1 MPNLLELIGKKQY
14 IAWFVGVILLLVLP
28 LFLGKY
34 TVFLLSLLAV
44 YALVSLGLN
53 ILMGYTGQIAAGHA
67 GFLAIGA
74 YFTALVSADV
84 EWLPCFV
91 TLLLAGMF
99 SGIIGFLLGIPIL
112 RLKGFYIA
120 MATLAFGVV
129 VSEVIL
135 QWSSVTGGDDGFS
148 VPTARIAGFAFDSDY
163 KLFYLII
170 PVTLI
175 MTVLAKN
182 LVKGYIGRAFIA
194 LRESEIAAHTIGIDL
209 AKYKTIA
216 FAISAFYTG
225 VAGGLFAYLITYL
238 SPDAFTIELSIDF
251 IAMIVIGGMGSILGS
266 IIGAVILTGMQQALA
281 GLLGLEIRIFDISL
295 GLQDLQTLIFGL
307 SLIVFMIFMP
317 RGISGM
323 LYDFKDRYFRGQRS

>member
-1 MPNLLELIGKKQY
+1 MQQPGKSK
-14 IAWFVGVILLLVLP
+14 IWAWIVASIILLVLP

-34 TVFLLSLLAV
+34 SIFLLSLLAV

-53 ILMGYTGQIAAGHA
+53 LLMGYTGQIAAGHA
-67 GFLAIGA
+67 GFLAMGA
-74 YFTALVSADV
+74 YFTAIIGENLQ
-84 EWLPCFV
+84 WLPCPV
-91 TLLLAGMF
+91 ILLLAGIF
-99 SGIIGFLLGIPIL
+99 TGIIGFLLGIPIL

-135 QWSSVTGGDDGFS
+135 QWSSLTNGDNGLN
-148 VPTARIAGFAFDSDY
+148 VPVATIAGFAFDSDY
-163 KLFYLII
+163 KLYYLIM
-170 PVTLI
+170 PVTLL
-175 MTVLAKN
+175 MTILAKN

-194 LRESEIAAHTIGIDL
+194 LRESDIAAQTIGIDL
-209 AKYKTIA
+209 ARFKTIA

-225 VAGGLFAYLITYL
+225 VAGGLFAYLITFL
-238 SPDAFTIELSIDF
+238 SPDAFTIELSVDF

-266 IIGAVILTGMQQALA
+266 IIGAVILTGMQQVLA
-281 GLLGLEIRIFDISL
+281 GLL
-295 GLQDLQTLIFGL
+295 DLQILIFGI

-323 LYDFKDRYFRGQRS
+323 IYNLKERFVNSR

>member
-1 MPNLLELIGKKQY
+1 MPPSGKRKIWGWTGALVVLLI
-14 IAWFVGVILLLVLP
+14 LP

-34 TVFLLSLLAV
+34 SIFLLSLLAI

-53 ILMGYTGQIAAGHA
+53 LLMGYTGQIAAGHA

-74 YFTALVSADV
+74 YVTAIFTANF
-84 EWLPCFV
+84 EWLPCPI
-91 TLLLAGMF
+91 TLLFAGTI
-99 SGIIGFLLGIPIL
+99 SGLIGFLLGIPIL

-129 VSEVIL
+129 VSEIIL

-148 VPTARIAGFAFDSDY
+148 VPTASIGSFVFDSDF

-170 PVTLI
+170 PVTVI
-175 MTVLAKN
+175 MTLLARN
-182 LVKGYIGRAFIA
+182 MVNGYIGRAFIA
-194 LRESEIAAHTIGIDL
+194 LRESEIAAQTIGIDL

-225 VAGGLFAYLITYL
+225 VAGGLFAFLITFL

-266 IIGAVILTGMQQALA
+266 VIGAVILTGIQQAFA
-281 GLLGLEIRIFDISL
+281 
-295 GLQDLQTLIFGL
+295 GLQDLQVLIFGL
-307 SLIVFMIFMP
+307 SLIIFMIFMP
-317 RGISGM
+317 KGIVGM
-323 LYDFKDRYFRGQRS
+323 LTDLKEKFL

>member
-1 MPNLLELIGKKQY
+1 MQQPGKSK
-14 IAWFVGVILLLVLP
+14 IWAWIVASIILLVLP

-34 TVFLLSLLAV
+34 TIFLLSMLAV

-53 ILMGYTGQIAAGHA
+53 LLMGYTGQIAAGHA
-67 GFLAIGA
+67 GFLALGA
-74 YFTALVSADV
+74 YFTAIIGENLQ
-84 EWLPCFV
+84 WLPCPV
-91 TLLLAGMF
+91 ILLLAGIF
-99 SGIIGFLLGIPIL
+99 TGIIGFLLGIPIL

-135 QWSSVTGGDDGFS
+135 QWSSLTNGDNGLN
-148 VPTARIAGFAFDSDY
+148 VPVATIAGFAFDSDY
-163 KLFYLII
+163 KLYYLIM
-170 PVTLI
+170 PVTLL
-175 MTVLAKN
+175 MTILAKN

-194 LRESEIAAHTIGIDL
+194 LRESEIAAQTIGIDL
-209 AKYKTIA
+209 ARFKTIA

-225 VAGGLFAYLITYL
+225 VAGGLFAYLITFL
-238 SPDAFTIELSIDF
+238 SPDAFTIELSVDF

-266 IIGAVILTGMQQALA
+266 IIGAVILTGMQQVLA
-281 GLLGLEIRIFDISL
+281 GLL
-295 GLQDLQTLIFGL
+295 DLQILIFGI

-323 LYDFKDRYFRGQRS
+323 IYDLKERFVSSR

>member
-1 MPNLLELIGKKQY
+1 MQQIGKWK
-14 IAWFVGVILLLVLP
+14 ILGWTAALILLLSLP

-34 TVFLLSLLAV
+34 SIFLLSMLAI

-53 ILMGYTGQIAAGHA
+53 LLMGYTGQIAAGHA

-74 YFTALVSADV
+74 YVTAILTANF
-84 EWLPCFV
+84 EWVPCPV
-91 TLLLAGMF
+91 TLLLAGTI
-99 SGIIGFLLGIPIL
+99 SGVIGFLLGIPIL

-129 VSEVIL
+129 VSEIIL

-148 VPTARIAGFAFDSDY
+148 VPTARIGGLVFDSDF

-170 PVTLI
+170 PVTIL
-175 MTVLAKN
+175 MTILAKN
-182 LVKGYIGRAFIA
+182 LVNGYIGRAFIA
-194 LRESEIAAHTIGIDL
+194 LRESEIAAQTIGIDL

-216 FAISAFYTG
+216 FAVSAFYTG

-266 IIGAVILTGMQQALA
+266 IIGAVILTGMQQVLA
-281 GLLGLEIRIFDISL
+281 KMLE
-295 GLQDLQTLIFGL
+295 LQILIFGL
-307 SLIVFMIFMP
+307 SLIIFMIFMP
-317 RGISGM
+317 RGIVGM
-323 LYDFKDRYFRGQRS
+323 LRDLRERFR

>member
-1 MPNLLELIGKKQY
+1 MKPTNKWELMGWI
-14 IAWFVGVILLLVLP
+14 IAIIILLLAP
-28 LFLGKY
+28 IFLGKY
-34 TVFLLSLLAV
+34 TIFLLSLLAI

-53 ILMGYTGQIAAGHA
+53 LLMGYTGQIAAGHA
-67 GFLAIGA
+67 GFLALGA
-74 YFTALVSADV
+74 YFTAIIGENLQ
-84 EWLPCFV
+84 WLPCPV
-91 TLLLAGMF
+91 TLLL
-99 SGIIGFLLGIPIL
+99 SGIFTGAIGFLLGIPIL

-135 QWSSVTGGDDGFS
+135 QWSSLTGGDDGFS
-148 VPTARIAGFAFDSDY
+148 VPTAQIAGFAFDSDF
-163 KLFYLII
+163 KLYYLII

-182 LVKGYIGRAFIA
+182 LVNGYIGRAFIA
-194 LRESEIAAHTIGIDL
+194 LRESEIAAQTIGIDL
-209 AKYKTIA
+209 ARYKTIA

-238 SPDAFTIELSIDF
+238 SPDAFTIELSVDF

-266 IIGAVILTGMQQALA
+266 IIGAVILTGMQQVLA
-281 GLLGLEIRIFDISL
+281 GLL
-295 GLQDLQTLIFGL
+295 DLQILIFGI

-317 RGISGM
+317 KGISGM
-323 LYDFKDRYFRGQRS
+323 IYDLKEKLVGSK

>member
-1 MPNLLELIGKKQY
+1 MQQPGKSK
-14 IAWFVGVILLLVLP
+14 IWAWIVASIILLVLP

-34 TVFLLSLLAV
+34 SIFLLSLLAV

-53 ILMGYTGQIAAGHA
+53 LLMGYTGQIAAGHA
-67 GFLAIGA
+67 GFLALGA
-74 YFTALVSADV
+74 YFTAIIGENLQ
-84 EWLPCFV
+84 WLPCPV
-91 TLLLAGMF
+91 ILLLAGIF
-99 SGIIGFLLGIPIL
+99 TGIIGFLLGIPIL

-135 QWSSVTGGDDGFS
+135 QWSSLTNGDNGLN
-148 VPTARIAGFAFDSDY
+148 VPVATIAGFAFDSDY
-163 KLFYLII
+163 KLYYLIM
-170 PVTLI
+170 PVTLL
-175 MTVLAKN
+175 MTILAKN

-194 LRESEIAAHTIGIDL
+194 LRESEIAAQTIGIDL
-209 AKYKTIA
+209 ARFKTIA

-225 VAGGLFAYLITYL
+225 VAGGLFAYLITFL
-238 SPDAFTIELSIDF
+238 SPDAFTIELSVDF

-266 IIGAVILTGMQQALA
+266 IIGAVILTGMQQVLA
-281 GLLGLEIRIFDISL
+281 GLL
-295 GLQDLQTLIFGL
+295 DLQILIFGI

-323 LYDFKDRYFRGQRS
+323 IYNLKERFVNSR

>member
-1 MPNLLELIGKKQY
+1 MQQSGNWKILGWVLASI
-14 IAWFVGVILLLVLP
+14 ILLLLP

-34 TVFLLSLLAV
+34 SVFLLSLLAI

-53 ILMGYTGQIAAGHA
+53 LLMGYTGQIAAGHA

-74 YFTALVSADV
+74 YFTAIVSESV
-84 EWLPCFV
+84 QWLPCPIILF
-91 TLLLAGMF
+91 LAGIF
-99 SGIIGFLLGIPIL
+99 TGIIGFFLGIPIL

-135 QWSSVTGGDDGFS
+135 QWSSLTGGDDGFS
-148 VPTARIAGFAFDSDY
+148 VPTARIAGFAFDSDF

-170 PVTLI
+170 PVTII
-175 MTVLAKN
+175 MTILAKN
-182 LVKGYIGRAFIA
+182 LVNGYIGRAFIA
-194 LRESEIAAHTIGIDL
+194 LRESEVAAQTIGIDL

-225 VAGGLFAYLITYL
+225 VAGGLFAYLITFL
-238 SPDAFTIELSIDF
+238 SPDAFTIELSMDF

-266 IIGAVILTGMQQALA
+266 IIGAVILTGMQQILA
-281 GLLGLEIRIFDISL
+281 GLL
-295 GLQDLQTLIFGL
+295 DLQILIFGL
-307 SLIVFMIFMP
+307 SLIIFMIFMP
-317 RGISGM
+317 GGISRM
-323 LYDFKDRYFRGQRS
+323 LFNLKARFVKN

>member
-1 MPNLLELIGKKQY
+1 MQLSGKWK
-14 IAWFVGVILLLVLP
+14 ILGWSAAFVILLILP

-34 TVFLLSLLAV
+34 SVFLLSLLAI

-53 ILMGYTGQIAAGHA
+53 LLMGYTGQIAAGHA

-74 YFTALVSADV
+74 YVTAIVTANL
-84 EWLPCFV
+84 EWLPCPI
-91 TLLLAGMF
+91 TLLLAGAA
-99 SGIIGFLLGIPIL
+99 SGLIGFLLGIPIL

-129 VSEVIL
+129 VSEIIL

-148 VPTARIAGFAFDSDY
+148 VPTARIGSFVFDSDF

-170 PVTLI
+170 PVTI
-175 MTVLAKN
+175 VMTLLARN
-182 LVKGYIGRAFIA
+182 LVNGYIGRAFIA
-194 LRESEIAAHTIGIDL
+194 LRESEVAAQTIGVDL

-225 VAGGLFAYLITYL
+225 VAGGLFAYLITFL

-266 IIGAVILTGMQQALA
+266 IIGAVILTGMQQVLA
-281 GLLGLEIRIFDISL
+281 GLL
-295 GLQDLQTLIFGL
+295 DLQILIFGL
-307 SLIVFMIFMP
+307 SLIIFMIFMP
-317 RGISGM
+317 RGIVGM
-323 LYDFKDRYFRGQRS
+323 LADLKERFN

>member
-1 MPNLLELIGKKQY
+1 MKHLVKYRFLSWI
-14 IAWFVGVILLLVLP
+14 IAVIILLLIP

-34 TVFLLSLLAV
+34 TIFLISLLAI
-44 YALVSLGLN
+44 YALVALGLN
-53 ILMGYTGQIAAGHA
+53 LLMGYTGQIAAGHA

-74 YFTALVSADV
+74 YFTAIIGENLL
-84 EWLPCFV
+84 WLPCPV
-91 TLLLAGMF
+91 ILLLAGIF
-99 SGIIGFLLGIPIL
+99 TGAIGFLLGIPIL

-135 QWSSVTGGDDGFS
+135 QWSSLTGGDDGFS

-163 KLFYLII
+163 KLYYLII
-170 PVTLI
+170 PITLV
-175 MTVLAKN
+175 MTILAKN

-194 LRESEIAAHTIGIDL
+194 LRESEVAAQTIGIDL
-209 AKYKTIA
+209 ARYKTIA

-225 VAGGLFAYLITYL
+225 VAGGLFAYLITFL
-238 SPDAFTIELSIDF
+238 SPDAFTIELSVDF

-266 IIGAVILTGMQQALA
+266 IIGAVILTGMQQVLA
-281 GLLGLEIRIFDISL
+281 GLL
-295 GLQDLQTLIFGL
+295 DLQILIFGI

-317 RGISGM
+317 KGISGM
-323 LYDFKDRYFRGQRS
+323 IYDLKEKLVGSR

>member
-1 MPNLLELIGKKQY
+1 MGWTGALV
-14 IAWFVGVILLLVLP
+14 ALLLLP

-34 TVFLLSLLAV
+34 SIFLLSLLAI

-53 ILMGYTGQIAAGHA
+53 LLMGYTGQIAAGHA

-74 YFTALVSADV
+74 YVTAIFTANF
-84 EWLPCFV
+84 EWLPVPV
-91 TLLLAGMF
+91 TLLLAGTI
-99 SGIIGFLLGIPIL
+99 SGMIGFLLGIPIL

-148 VPTARIAGFAFDSDY
+148 VPTARIGSFVFDSDL

-170 PVTLI
+170 PVTII
-175 MTVLAKN
+175 MTLLAKN
-182 LVKGYIGRAFIA
+182 LVNGYIGRAFIA
-194 LRESEIAAHTIGIDL
+194 LRESEIAAQTIGVDL

-225 VAGGLFAYLITYL
+225 VAGGLFAFLITYL

-251 IAMIVIGGMGSILGS
+251 IAMIVIGGMGSIIGS
-266 IIGAVILTGMQQALA
+266 IVGAVILTGMQQVLA
-281 GLLGLEIRIFDISL
+281 
-295 GLQDLQTLIFGL
+295 GLQDLQILIFGL
-307 SLIVFMIFMP
+307 ALIIFMIFMP
-317 RGISGM
+317 KGIVGM
-323 LYDFKDRYFRGQRS
+323 LADLKEKIFRIAKT

>member
-1 MPNLLELIGKKQY
+1 MQPSKKGKLLGGTAAL
-14 IAWFVGVILLLVLP
+14 VILLLLP

-34 TVFLLSLLAV
+34 SIFLLSLLAI

-53 ILMGYTGQIAAGHA
+53 LLMGYTGQIAAGHA

-74 YFTALVSADV
+74 YVTAIFTANFA
-84 EWLPCFV
+84 WLPCPV
-91 TLLLAGMF
+91 TLLLAGTI
-99 SGIIGFLLGIPIL
+99 SGLIGFLLGIPIL

-129 VSEVIL
+129 VSEIIL
-135 QWSSVTGGDDGFS
+135 QWSAVTGGDDGFS
-148 VPTARIAGFAFDSDY
+148 VPTATIGSFAFDSDF

-175 MTVLAKN
+175 MTLLAKN
-182 LVKGYIGRAFIA
+182 LVGGYIGRAFIA
-194 LRESEIAAHTIGIDL
+194 LRESEIAAQTVGVDL

-216 FAISAFYTG
+216 FAVSAFYTG

-266 IIGAVILTGMQQALA
+266 IIGAVILTGMQQVLA
-281 GLLGLEIRIFDISL
+281 
-295 GLQDLQTLIFGL
+295 GLQDLQILIFGL
-307 SLIVFMIFMP
+307 SLIIFMIFMP
-317 RGISGM
+317 RGIVGM
-323 LYDFKDRYFRGQRS
+323 LSDLKARFS

>member
-1 MPNLLELIGKKQY
+1 MKQTGKWKIIGWLAALLI
-14 IAWFVGVILLLVLP
+14 VLLLP

-34 TVFLLSLLAV
+34 SVFLLGLLAV

-53 ILMGYTGQIAAGHA
+53 LLMGYTGQIAAGHA
-67 GFLAIGA
+67 GFLALGA
-74 YFTALVSADV
+74 YFTAIVATRM
-84 EWLPCFV
+84 EWLPCPLI
-91 TLLLAGMF
+91 LLFAGIF
-99 SGIIGFLLGIPIL
+99 TGIIGFLLGIPIL

-135 QWSSVTGGDDGFS
+135 QWSSLTGGDDGFG
-148 VPTARIAGFAFDSDY
+148 VPTARIGGFVFDSDI

-170 PVTLI
+170 PVTII
-175 MTVLAKN
+175 MTILAKN
-182 LVKGYIGRAFIA
+182 LVNGYIGRAFIA
-194 LRESEIAAHTIGIDL
+194 LRESEVAAQTIGIDL
-209 AKYKTIA
+209 ARYKTIA

-238 SPDAFTIELSIDF
+238 SPDAFTIELSVDF

-266 IIGAVILTGMQQALA
+266 IIGAVILTGMQQILA
-281 GLLGLEIRIFDISL
+281 GLL
-295 GLQDLQTLIFGL
+295 DLQILIFGI

-317 RGISGM
+317 RGIIGM
-323 LYDFKDRYFRGQRS
+323 INELRDRYLRRQAS

>member
-1 MPNLLELIGKKQY
+1 MQLSGKSKILGWSAALI
-14 IAWFVGVILLLVLP
+14 VLLLLP

-34 TVFLLSLLAV
+34 SVFLLSMLAI

-53 ILMGYTGQIAAGHA
+53 LLMGYTGQIAAGHA

-74 YFTALVSADV
+74 YVTAIVTANL
-84 EWLPCFV
+84 EWLPCPI
-91 TLLLAGMF
+91 TLLLAGTI
-99 SGIIGFLLGIPIL
+99 SGLIGFLLGIPIL

-129 VSEVIL
+129 ISEIIL

-148 VPTARIAGFAFDSDY
+148 VPTARIGSFVFDSDL

-170 PVTLI
+170 PVTII
-175 MTVLAKN
+175 MTLLARN
-182 LVKGYIGRAFIA
+182 LVNGYVGRAFIA
-194 LRESEIAAHTIGIDL
+194 LRESEVAAQTIGVDL
-209 AKYKTIA
+209 AKYKTVA

-225 VAGGLFAYLITYL
+225 VAGGLFAFLITFL

-266 IIGAVILTGMQQALA
+266 IIGAVILTGMQQVLA
-281 GLLGLEIRIFDISL
+281 GLM
-295 GLQDLQTLIFGL
+295 DLQILIFGL

-317 RGISGM
+317 RGIVGM
-323 LYDFKDRYFRGQRS
+323 ISDLKEKFI

>member
-1 MPNLLELIGKKQY
+1 MAHLNLRKILFWIIALI
-14 IAWFVGVILLLVLP
+14 ILLLIP

-34 TVFLLSLLAV
+34 TIFLISLLAI
-44 YALVSLGLN
+44 YALVALGLN
-53 ILMGYTGQIAAGHA
+53 LLMGYTGQIAAGHA

-74 YFTALVSADV
+74 YFTAIIGENLQ
-84 EWLPCFV
+84 WLPCPLI
-91 TLLLAGMF
+91 LLLAGIF
-99 SGIIGFLLGIPIL
+99 TGFIGFLLGIPIL

-135 QWSSVTGGDDGFS
+135 QWSSLTGGDDGFS

-163 KLFYLII
+163 KLYYLII
-170 PVTLI
+170 PITI
-175 MTVLAKN
+175 GMTILAKN

-194 LRESEIAAHTIGIDL
+194 LRESEVAAQTIGIDL
-209 AKYKTIA
+209 ARYKTIA

-225 VAGGLFAYLITYL
+225 VAGGLFAYLITFL
-238 SPDAFTIELSIDF
+238 SPDAFTIELSVDF

-266 IIGAVILTGMQQALA
+266 IIGAVILTGMQQVLA
-281 GLLGLEIRIFDISL
+281 GLL
-295 GLQDLQTLIFGL
+295 DLQILIFGI

-317 RGISGM
+317 KGISGM
-323 LYDFKDRYFRGQRS
+323 IYDLKEKFAGSR

>member
-1 MPNLLELIGKKQY
+1 MQQPVKWKTAGWI
-14 IAWFVGVILLLVLP
+14 VGVIILLLLP

-34 TVFLLSLLAV
+34 TVFLLSLLAI
-44 YALVSLGLN
+44 YALVSIGLN
-53 ILMGYTGQIAAGHA
+53 LLMGYTGQIAAGHG

-74 YFTALVSADV
+74 YFTAIVGTSV
-84 EWLPCFV
+84 EWLPCPV
-91 TLLLAGMF
+91 ILLMAGLF
-99 SGIIGFLLGIPIL
+99 TGIIGFLLGIPIL

-135 QWSSVTGGDDGFS
+135 QWSSLTGGDDGFG
-148 VPTARIAGFAFDSDY
+148 VPTARIPGFVFDSDF
-163 KLFYLII
+163 KLYYLIV

-175 MTVLAKN
+175 MTLLAKN
-182 LVKGYIGRAFIA
+182 LVNGYIGRAFIA
-194 LRESEIAAHTIGIDL
+194 LRESEIAAQTMGINL

-225 VAGGLFAYLITYL
+225 VAGGLFAYLITFL
-238 SPDAFTIELSIDF
+238 SPDAFTIELSVDF

-266 IIGAVILTGMQQALA
+266 IIGAVILTGMQQILA
-281 GLLGLEIRIFDISL
+281 GLL
-295 GLQDLQTLIFGL
+295 DLQILIFGL

-317 RGISGM
+317 RGITGM
-323 LYDFKDRYFRGQRS
+323 IYDLKERFVSSK